1 MDRSAQSSKPFL
13 GRSGWLAY
21 GALNIVVAIVFLLGA
36 AIGGGSLAEFPY
48 VVLLFA
54 ICASP
59 LPFIRRLNDAYALL
73 GVVMA
78 INFISFGLAD
88 AVGML
93 SAPTV
98 VRSDKSLIDAGEAVL
113 LVGLLM
119 QLLGGHVGI
128 RLAARSGPPGAT
140 KDWSRSFLVPL
151 GLLLWTAGC
160 AATLYQSLVVQP
172 TNTSEAV
179 MAGFTKLGVWKT
191 SILILMENYAGP
203 LGLVVLSYWWSK
215 WAQRSGTLLMLTV
228 IVAQFAV
235 GWVVDTKET
244 ALNAPIVMLL
254 TRFVVTG
261 RVPTRWLVCSV
272 LGVILVFPVLTA
284 KRIIMTE
291 GLGLTRVQALEHMGE
306 IIERAIAE
314 RNLARSSNK
323 YEQKAGSFLERLSD
337 KAAVETFAEHVGK
350 DHPYLLGAP
359 FVQMLYAFAPRIIWS
374 DKPGE
379 NSAQLFNRDF
389 HLSADRD
396 TFISPTHLG
405 ELYWNFGYP
414 GVVFGMGVIGILLG
428 YLFAR
433 FDPSLGTSI
442 SGVLVLI
449 VTLYELA
456 VRRGGQIEL
465 EYVVWM
471 RTMVLL
477 GLLHLAFARRVAPA
491 DEAARGELGLPMPAR
506 GVQEPVP
513 FPNLLR

>member
-1 MDRSAQSSKPFL
+1 MDRSAQSPTTFL
-13 GRSGWLAY
+13 ARSGWPVY
-21 GALNIVVAIVFLLGA
+21 CALNVAVALVLLIGA
-36 AIGGGSLAEFPY
+36 GIGGGSLLELPY
-48 VVLLFA
+48 VMLLFA
-54 ICASP
+54 ICSSP
-59 LPFIRRLNDAYALL
+59 LPFIKRLNDAYALL

-93 SAPTV
+93 SAPKF
-98 VRSDKSLIDAGEAVL
+98 VRPDSSLVDAGEAIL
-113 LVGLLM
+113 LIGLLM
-119 QLLGGHVGI
+119 QVLGGHVGI
-128 RLAARSGPPGAT
+128 RLAARRGAT
-140 KDWSRSFLVPL
+140 EVAKDWPRSFLVPI

-160 AATLYQSLVVQP
+160 VATLYQSLVVQP

-179 MAGFTKLGVWKT
+179 VAGFTKLGVWKT

-215 WAQRSGTLLMLTV
+215 WAQRSGTLLMLTIILV
-228 IVAQFAV
+228 QFAV

-244 ALNAPIVMLL
+244 ALNAPVVMLL
-254 TRFVVTG
+254 TRFVVAG

-272 LGVILVFPVLTA
+272 LGAMLVFPVLTA

-314 RNLARSSNK
+314 RNLARTSNK
-323 YEQKAGSFLERLSD
+323 YEQKAGSFLERLTD

-350 DHPYLLGAP
+350 DHPYLMGAP
-359 FVQMLYAFAPRIIWS
+359 FIQILYAFAPRIIWS

-414 GVVFGMGVIGILLG
+414 GVIFGMGMIGMLLG
-428 YLFAR
+428 YVFAR
-433 FDPSLGTSI
+433 FDPSRGSSVT
-442 SGVLVLI
+442 GVLVLI

-471 RTMVLL
+471 RTMALL
-477 GLLHLAFARRVAPA
+477 GLLHLVFARRGAPGHQ
-491 DEAARGELGLPMPAR
+491 AARVGIGLPMTASN
-506 GVQEPVP
+506 VAEPLP

>member
-1 MDRSAQSSKPFL
+1 
-13 GRSGWLAY
+13 
-21 GALNIVVAIVFLLGA
+21 
-36 AIGGGSLAEFPY
+36 
-48 VVLLFA
+48 
-54 ICASP
+54 
-59 LPFIRRLNDAYALL
+59 
-73 GVVMA
+73 
-78 INFISFGLAD
+78 
-88 AVGML
+88 
-93 SAPTV
+93 
-98 VRSDKSLIDAGEAVL
+98 
-113 LVGLLM
+113 
-119 QLLGGHVGI
+119 
-128 RLAARSGPPGAT
+128 
-140 KDWSRSFLVPL
+140 VPV

-179 MAGFTKLGVWKT
+179 IAGFAKLGLWNT
-191 SILILMENYAGP
+191 SLLILMENYAGP

-215 WAQRSGTLLMLTV
+215 WAQRSGTLLMLTIV
-228 IVAQFAV
+228 VAQFAV

-244 ALNAPIVMLL
+244 ALNAPFVMLL

-272 LGVILVFPVLTA
+272 LGAMLVFPVLAA
-284 KRIIMTE
+284 KRVIMTE

-306 IIERAIAE
+306 IIERAIEE

-323 YEQKAGSFLERLSD
+323 YEQKAGSFLERLND

-350 DHPYLLGAP
+350 DHPYLMGKP

-379 NSAQLFNRDF
+379 NSAQLFNREF

-414 GVVFGMGVIGILLG
+414 GVVFGMGVIGMLLG
-428 YLFAR
+428 YVFAR
-433 FDPSLGTSI
+433 FDPSRGTSI
-442 SGVLVLI
+442 TGVLVLI

-456 VRRGGQIEL
+456 LRHEGQIEL

-477 GLLHLAFARRVAPA
+477 GLLHLAFARRVAPT
-491 DEAARGELGLPMPAR
+491 DEVARGKLALPMPAR
-506 GVQEPVP
+506 DGREPVL